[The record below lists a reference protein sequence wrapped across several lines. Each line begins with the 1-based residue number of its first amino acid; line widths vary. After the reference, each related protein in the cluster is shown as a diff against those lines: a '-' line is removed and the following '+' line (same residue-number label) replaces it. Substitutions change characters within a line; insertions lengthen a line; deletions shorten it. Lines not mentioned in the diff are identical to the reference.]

1 MSDLLS
7 IQEVAEITG
16 LHEITIRRYV
26 RSGELEAVRIGR
38 RIRVRRAALDKL
50 LKPLQV
56 GVLPEVTAEDKNLK
70 ESAAV
75 YQVAGPE
82 LLSATIPAI
91 IGQVATGLVQLSDE
105 DIAMVAHLVERLQG
119 RQPAAQLRSSAATV
133 AEARQQAARLRE
145 VPRADIAARFGLIV
159 EEIRQQAIAR
169 GTAIEGDWSNDCA
182 AARSLR
188 HECLCLGPDRPQSD
202 QPHARTAAALAQR

>member
-50 LKPLQV
+50 LKPLHL
-56 GVLPEVTAEDKNLK
+56 GVMPEAIAEDKNYFK

-75 YQVAGPE
+75 YQVAEPG
-82 LLSATIPAI
+82 LFSAPITAV
-91 IGQVATGLVQLSDE
+91 IGQVAAGLAQLPDE
-105 DIAMVAHLVERLQG
+105 DIAIVARLVGRLQQ
-119 RQPAAQLRSSAATV
+119 RRPAAQQRPPAEIV
-133 AEARQQAARLRE
+133 AEARQQAARLRD
-145 VPRADIAARFGLIV
+145 VPRAEIAARFEVLA
-159 EEIRQQAIAR
+159 EEIRQQAIAH
-169 GTAIEGDWSNDCA
+169 GTAIEGDWLD
-182 AARSLR
+182 
-188 HECLCLGPDRPQSD
+188 D
-202 QPHARTAAALAQR
+202 